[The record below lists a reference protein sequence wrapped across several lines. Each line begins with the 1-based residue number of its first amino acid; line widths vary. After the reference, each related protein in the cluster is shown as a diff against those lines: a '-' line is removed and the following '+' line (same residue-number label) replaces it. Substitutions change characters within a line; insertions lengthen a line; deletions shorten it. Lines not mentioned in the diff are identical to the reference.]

1 MATGLSHR
9 TQSPA
14 SCPDLFALQL
24 VLSDVPRPRQHH
36 RPFPRLVRASLALP
50 PLPFPLDCSHP
61 GSAVLVSTT
70 LATRPFSCTRY
81 AHAHD
86 AHDTQHH
93 TFLTFASCPVLR
105 AHRGVHQRIRRRAP
119 GRRRQGGLPLLRSLV
134 QLGVLC
140 SWAHTIPT
148 HGNDM
153 IWVCS
158 KPTATTM
165 KKRRTSLCDTRR
177 RCRSRVLRPRPT

>member
-1 MATGLSHR
+1 MATGL

-36 RPFPRLVRASLALP
+36 RPFPRLVRASLS
-50 PLPFPLDCSHP
+50 PLFVGLLTPA
-61 GSAVLVSTT
+61 AVLVSTT

-86 AHDTQHH
+86 AQHH
-93 TFLTFASCPVLR
+93 TFLTFASCTVLR
-105 AHRGVHQRIRRRAP
+105 AHRGVHQRIRRRTP
-119 GRRRQGGLPLLRSLV
+119 GRRRQGALPLLRSLV
-134 QLGVLC
+134 QLGVPC
-140 SWAHTIPT
+140 SWAAHTIPT

-165 KKRRTSLCDTRR
+165 KRRRTSLCDSRR
-177 RCRSRVLRPRPT
+177 RCRSRALRPRPT